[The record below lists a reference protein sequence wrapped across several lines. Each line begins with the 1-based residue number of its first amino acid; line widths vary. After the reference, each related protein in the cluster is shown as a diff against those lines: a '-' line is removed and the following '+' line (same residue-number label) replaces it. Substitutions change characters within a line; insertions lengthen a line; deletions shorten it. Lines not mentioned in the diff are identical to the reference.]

1 VQGTE
6 QGRKEGCAVG
16 EEERGG
22 PAQRGREEGEEGEQ
36 HRSGRG
42 GIKQELDA
50 AIAAITEEA
59 RRYGRN

>member
-1 VQGTE
+1 M
-6 QGRKEGCAVG
+6 G

-22 PAQRGREEGEEGEQ
+22 PVQRGREEEEEGEQ
-36 HRSGRG
+36 RHGGRG